1 MRRNLTFAAAAVGA
15 LLVGG
20 AAYAGPVPASGKP
33 PPEDPFEAMNRSF
46 YASHNG
52 LDRAIFLPLAR
63 LYRALTPGFI
73 GEAIH
78 NGVTNLSE
86 PVVLAND
93 ILQGRFKQATRDA
106 LRITANSTAGFL
118 GVMDVA
124 TPAGLP
130 HHDNDFGITLGRW
143 GVKPGP
149 YLFVPILGPTT
160 VRDTIG
166 EVADIFMNPL
176 LYMRFQGHQTLEITA
191 PIVSGLDTRYRAQT
205 TLTAVLSDATD
216 PYATLR
222 SLYLQS
228 REALIRGEN
237 APPLLPPLDE
247 PATDQAAP
255 PPASSGAPPASDRT
269 PTPADQTAPPPTPSA
284 TASPPAEALAE
295 ATPDPDA
302 PIATARPYDLQG
314 GPSALRGA

>member
-1 MRRNLTFAAAAVGA
+1 LRRNLIFAAAAVGA
-15 LLVGG
+15 LLMGG
-20 AAYAGPVPASGKP
+20 AACADPVPANTAP
-33 PPEDPFEAMNRSF
+33 PPEDPFEAMNRGF
-46 YASHNG
+46 YAGHSG
-52 LDRAIFLPLAR
+52 LDRAFFLPLAR
-63 LYRALTPGFI
+63 IYRALTPGFI

-86 PVVLAND
+86 PVVVAND
-93 ILQGRFKQATRDA
+93 ILQGHFKQATHDA

-118 GVMDVA
+118 GMMDVA

-143 GVKPGP
+143 GVGPGP

-166 EVADIFMNPL
+166 QVADIFLNPL
-176 LYMRFQGHQTLEITA
+176 LYMRFPGHETLEISA
-191 PIVSGLDTRYRAQT
+191 PIVSGLDTRYRAETGLQNI
-205 TLTAVLSDATD
+205 LSQATD

-222 SLYLQS
+222 SVYLQN

-237 APPLLPPLDE
+237 APPVLPPLDE
-247 PATDQAAP
+247 PPSDQTAP
-255 PPASSGAPPASDRT
+255 PPASSGAPSSSDQGA
-269 PTPADQTAPPPTPSA
+269 PPDQTTPPPAPSAAAPPPES
-284 TASPPAEALAE
+284 LAE
-295 ATPDPDA
+295 ATPDLDA

-314 GPSALRGA
+314 GPFALHGA

>member
-1 MRRNLTFAAAAVGA
+1 MRRNLIFAAAAVGA

-20 AAYAGPVPASGKP
+20 AAYADPVPANSAP
-33 PPEDPFEAMNRSF
+33 PPEDPFERMNRGF
-46 YASHNG
+46 YAGHNG

-118 GVMDVA
+118 GMMDVA
-124 TPAGLP
+124 TRAGLP
-130 HHDNDFGITLGRW
+130 HHDNDFGVTLGVW

-149 YLFVPILGPTT
+149 YLFVPILGPST
-160 VRDTIG
+160 VRDTFG
-166 EVADIFMNPL
+166 QVTDIFLNPL
-176 LYMRFQGHQTLEITA
+176 LYMRFPGHMTLEITA
-191 PIVSGLDTRYRAQT
+191 PIVSGLDTRYRAEPGLQS
-205 TLTAVLSDATD
+205 TLSQATD

-222 SLYLQS
+222 SVYLQN
-228 REALIRGEN
+228 REALVRGESA
-237 APPLLPPLDE
+237 APVLPPLDDE
-247 PATDQAAP
+247 PPTDQTS
-255 PPASSGAPPASDRT
+255 PPASSGPPAAPDQGAPPTDQSA
-269 PTPADQTAPPPTPSA
+269 PAPAPSA
-284 TASPPAEALAE
+284 AAAPQDEALAE
-295 ATPDPDA
+295 ATADPDA

-314 GPSALRGA
+314 GPSALHGA